1 MRVAV
6 IWGDTRTVLLA
17 EIFSFLYCSVWIEQ
31 SMINMHSDQ
40 SINIY
45 FLKAN
50 EQLYTFC
57 SFAIICI

>member
-31 SMINMHSDQ
+31 SMICDITLHS
-40 SINIY
+40 SKKREINCIY
-45 FLKAN
+45 CHNKRYIDR
-50 EQLYTFC
+50 ER
-57 SFAIICI
+57 